1 MLLLPSSIC
10 IVYDWNSVIEH
21 KGLQTSDLCQRYRE
35 RRAVIQSTFRNWN
48 SSSDSAVYKLCVLY
62 LTSVLTSVVFSTTG
76 KNIPPDQIGLLGM
89 PEMVNDTLMT
99 IVIIGHLRYSFYNK
113 HFGILAWCQA
123 ECYLVLLKHKCASL
137 HTERVGKPCSR
148 RYIGVA

>member
-1 MLLLPSSIC
+1 MLLLTSVMC
-10 IVYDWNSVIEH
+10 IVHDWNSVIEH

-35 RRAVIQSTFRNWN
+35 RRAVTQSTFRNWD
-48 SSSDSAVYKLCVLY
+48 SSSDIAVYKLCVLY
-62 LTSVLTSVVFSTTG
+62 LTSVLTSVVFSRTG
-76 KNIPPDQIGLLGM
+76 KNIPPDQIGLLDM

-99 IVIIGHLRYSFYNK
+99 IVSIGRLRNSFYNK
-113 HFGILAWCQA
+113 QLGILTWCQV